1 MLAVKTPW
9 KKNEPTSADAATDA
23 TGAADAA
30 AANAAAG
37 DSTAARGHVPTAEEA
52 ARATANKGSA
62 YTPKKG
68 RPTPKRN
75 EIERAHGTRRGP
87 ITPPK
92 TRKEAREQRKQQKA
106 TMSKEEL
113 KAQKARER
121 ADRREQRRIA
131 DERMAAGDP
140 KYMLPRDQG
149 PERALVRDWVD
160 SRRFFA
166 NIFLPF
172 ALVLLLVMFL
182 GQAMP
187 QVANIASII
196 SMVMIVGLVVEAVL
210 IGKRAN
216 KLVRE
221 RFPDTDAAGAG
232 LGFYAYSRASQPRRL
247 RTPRP
252 QKNIGDEV

>member
-1 MLAVKTPW
+1 MFAVKTPW
-9 KKNEPTSADAATDA
+9 KKNESPAADDA
-23 TGAADAA
+23 GAAADAP
-30 AANAAAG
+30 
-37 DSTAARGHVPTAEEA
+37 STDASDADRGHLPTTEDA
-52 ARATANKGSA
+52 APASSGKGKGKGKA

-75 EIERAHGTRRGP
+75 EVERAQGTRRGP
-87 ITPPK
+87 ISPPK
-92 TRKEAREQRKQQKA
+92 TRKEAREQRKLQKA
-106 TMSKEEL
+106 TMTKEEL

-121 ADRREQRRIA
+121 AERREQRRIA

-140 KYMLPRDQG
+140 KYLLPRDQG
-149 PERALVRDWVD
+149 PERAVVRDWVD

-187 QVANIASII
+187 QVANVASII
-196 SMVMIVGLVVEAVL
+196 SMVMIVGLVVEAII

-216 KLVRE
+216 KLIRE
-221 RFPDTDAAGAG
+221 RFPDSDAPGAG

>member
-1 MLAVKTPW
+1 MPW
-9 KKNEPTSADAATDA
+9 KKTEPTSDAASADATTASGSSAATTA
-23 TGAADAA
+23 SASSGA
-30 AANAAAG
+30 G
-37 DSTAARGHVPTAEEA
+37 GSRGHLPTAEEA
-52 ARATANKGSA
+52 ARASSNKGSA

-87 ITPPK
+87 VTPPK
-92 TRKEAREQRKQQKA
+92 TRKEAREQRREQKA

-121 ADRREQRRIA
+121 AERREQRRIA

-140 KYMLPRDQG
+140 KYMLARDQG

-172 ALVLLLVMFL
+172 ALILLLFMFV
-182 GQAMP
+182 GQALP

-196 SMVMIVGLVVEAVL
+196 SMIMIVGLVIEAIL

-221 RFPDTDAAGAG
+221 RFPDSDATGAG

>member
-1 MLAVKTPW
+1 MKTPW
-9 KKNEPTSADAATDA
+9 KKNESPSA
-23 TGAADAA
+23 AADAA
-30 AANAAAG
+30 NADAAG
-37 DSTAARGHVPTAEEA
+37 TGATDNGADQRGHVPTSEEA
-52 ARATANKGSA
+52 ARTATGKSRA

-166 NIFLPF
+166 NVFLPV
-172 ALVLLLVMFL
+172 ALALLLIMFI
-182 GQAMP
+182 GQAFP
-187 QVANIASII
+187 VAANVASIF
-196 SMVMIVGLVVEAVL
+196 SMILIIVLVVEAIT

>member
-1 MLAVKTPW
+1 MPW
-9 KKNEPTSADAATDA
+9 KKNESP
-23 TGAADAA
+23 AADAA
-30 AANAAAG
+30 DADAA
-37 DSTAARGHVPTAEEA
+37 D
-52 ARATANKGSA
+52 ATADAADGGHLPEDGKDGRNTSGKGSA

-75 EIERAHGTRRGP
+75 EVERAHGMRRGP
-87 ITPPK
+87 VTPPK
-92 TRKEAREQRKQQKA
+92 TRKEAREQRRRQKE

-113 KAQKARER
+113 KALRARER
-121 ADRREQRRIA
+121 AERREQRRIA

-140 KYMLPRDQG
+140 RYMLPRDQG

-187 QVANIASII
+187 KLANIASLV
-196 SMVMIVGLVVEAVL
+196 SMVVIVVLIVEAFI

-216 KLVRE
+216 NVVRE
-221 RFPDTDAAGAG
+221 RFPGTDATGAG

>member
-1 MLAVKTPW
+1 MPW
-9 KKNEPTSADAATDA
+9 KKNESPAADATDAAAADAAGA
-23 TGAADAA
+23 TASGAADAA
-30 AANAAAG
+30 
-37 DSTAARGHVPTAEEA
+37 DRGHVPA
-52 ARATANKGSA
+52 ADDADHARSGKGKA

-75 EIERAHGTRRGP
+75 EIERAHGIRRGP
-87 ITPPK
+87 VTPPK

-106 TMSKEEL
+106 SMSKEEL
-113 KAQKARER
+113 KELRARER
-121 ADRREQRRIA
+121 AERREQRRIA

-172 ALVLLLVMFL
+172 ALVLLLIMFV

-196 SMVMIVGLVVEAVL
+196 SMLMIIGLVVEAIT

-216 KLVRE
+216 KVVRE

-252 QKNIGDEV
+252 RKNIGDEI